1 MDKSSRKHIFSIDLA
16 NSSAYRFRIM
26 NHPDDEGQP
35 SFVPEDTRELTV
47 GEKIE
52 NGDMKWHQSANEWVE
67 IQILGYRTVKASQK
81 GLYRRYAK

>member
-1 MDKSSRKHIFSIDLA
+1 MDKISPKSMFSGSTCSFLYIQIC
-16 NSSAYRFRIM
+16 IM

-35 SFVPEDTRELTV
+35 TFAPEDTRELNV

-67 IQILGYRTVKASQK
+67 IQTLGYRTVKASQK